1 MINIVRL
8 SLPSNS
14 ETMANNKIKRLEILD
29 KLLASGKPVS
39 FQDCVD
45 KMDPIFKRLDDK
57 LYSSSMDSAY
67 GDNFRQDIR
76 TIREIINT
84 PANNIDP
91 EMLITEGQTRY
102 TTYRYKDPNFSIMPY
117 LEYRYTKADY
127 KNLETALK
135 KLSNNLPPDVFEN
148 IEFVLRSRIEYD
160 YGQKE
165 KDIDYGENYKL
176 KGRERLPLLYKC
188 INKTVLSVTY
198 KTFDDETE
206 TYELHPY
213 LLKLYNNRWFLFGYR
228 PDKSNDYWNIPLD
241 RIEKVTPK
249 QEMIC
254 KPRPVGYNNYFNDI
268 IGVTKGSLKEDGK
281 IDNTAD
287 SEPIEIRISDQKTW
301 KRIITKPIHQSQ
313 RIVQDFQN
321 GCGLLELH
329 IIPNTEFY
337 YQLISIGLG
346 ITIIEPVYVSEIMK
360 SIINKMQQ

>member
-1 MINIVRL
+1 
-8 SLPSNS
+8 
-14 ETMANNKIKRLEILD
+14 MANNKIKRLEILD

-76 TIREIINT
+76 TIREIIST

-135 KLSNNLPPDVFEN
+135 KLSNTLPADVFEN
-148 IEFVLRSRIEYD
+148 IEFALRSRIEYD
-160 YGQKE
+160 YGHKE

-176 KGRERLPLLYKC
+176 KGRERLPFIYKC
-188 INKTVLSVTY
+188 INKTVLSITY

-228 PDKSNDYWNIPLD
+228 PDEHNYYWCVPID
-241 RIEKVTPK
+241 RIEKLIKTEV
-249 QEMIC
+249 QIN
-254 KPRPVGYNNYFNDI
+254 PRPDNYNNHFDDI
-268 IGVTKGSLKEDGK
+268 IGVTKGSVMLDDS
-281 IDNTAD
+281 IDNNAIAEKIKIGITD
-287 SEPIEIRISDQKTW
+287 IKTW
-301 KRIITKPIHQSQ
+301 KRVITKPIHKSQ
-313 RIVQDFQN
+313 KTITDFSN
-321 GCGLLELH
+321 GYGELELNV
-329 IIPNTEFY
+329 IPNNEFY
-337 YQLISIGLG
+337 NSLLILG
-346 ITIIEPVYVSEIMK
+346 AGVIIVEPASVK
-360 SIINKMQQ
+360 NIIRNIIRERFVF